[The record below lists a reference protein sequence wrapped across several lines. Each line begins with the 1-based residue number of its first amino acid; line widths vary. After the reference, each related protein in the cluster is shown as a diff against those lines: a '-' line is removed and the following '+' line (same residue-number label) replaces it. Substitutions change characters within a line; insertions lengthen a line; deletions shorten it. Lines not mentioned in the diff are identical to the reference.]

1 MFADFP
7 LKQRGDYLIVGVHG
21 DATVHKRRGMNAPL
35 LNLQERVLSVLGCR
49 YVDDVL
55 IDSPYQITREM
66 LSSLRVDE
74 VLRGTYSDHRDDGG
88 DRDFRYKYAKEACIF
103 SMLQSPSEF
112 RLQSIVE
119 RINSNHDVFQAK
131 FDRKMKV
138 ETQFYQEKYK
148 NGRLGQ

>member
-1 MFADFP
+1 MFAFE
-7 LKQRGDYLIVGVHG
+7 QRGDYLIVGVHG
-21 DATVHKRRGMNAPL
+21 DATVHKRRGANAPL
-35 LNLQERVLSVLGCR
+35 LNLQERVLSILGCR

-55 IDSPYQITREM
+55 IDSPYQLTSEM
-66 LSSLRVDE
+66 LSSLKISE
-74 VLRGTYSDHRDDGG
+74 VFRGTYSDHGDNGD